1 MQREVGSKGIVLAVL
16 VAAAAGCLAPRVAVM
31 TNRVG
36 NRYPAR
42 EPDCALEF
50 AYSSPG
56 DQLKDLKKYEVV
68 AMLGTSSSLDV
79 GDEWSD
85 ELKEALRPE
94 ACRVGAD
101 RVVMLMVGS
110 ASNIPGA
117 SRSGGAFQALRRR
130 SEATAKRSA
139 PSDD

>member
-1 MQREVGSKGIVLAVL
+1 MVVVWALL
-16 VAAAAGCLAPRVAVM
+16 AAAPRCVPRVAVM
-31 TNRVG
+31 TTRVG
-36 NRYPAR
+36 NRYPAK
-42 EPDCALEF
+42 EPDCELEF
-50 AYSSPG
+50 DYSSPG
-56 DQLKDLKKYEVV
+56 EQLKDLKKYEVV
-68 AMLGTSSSLDV
+68 AMLGTASRNDV

-110 ASNIPGA
+110 ASNIPGVT
-117 SRSGGAFQALRRR
+117 RSGGAFQVLRRR
-130 SEATAKRSA
+130 PVAVTRRAA